1 MVSIGHGNE
10 MLLSNELLE
19 EEFGLIGNEEFILG
33 SGDDQLG
40 HVDESVVVDGI
51 LNVGDVLEL
60 GAGDLSSDS
69 VGNVISKG
77 KSPFSE
83 ASENTLQVGEHV
95 LDGHDDGDDGLDS
108 IDGSSQPGGPSSLGS
123 SRDNEVLNDGDSEKT
138 EGQ

>member
-60 GAGDLSSDS
+60 GLVDLFGDSIVDVILESESPVSIASEDGGE
-69 VGNVISKG
+69 VGN
-77 KSPFSE
+77 
-83 ASENTLQVGEHV
+83 HV
-95 LDGHDDGDDGLDS
+95 LNRHDDGDDGSHSS
-108 IDGSSQPGGPSSLGS
+108 IDSRNQPGGPCSL
-123 SRDNEVLNDGDSEKT
+123 
-138 EGQ
+138 